1 MRVNADED
9 TRRPAWLL
17 DQLIDAARSPSTA
30 SYQETR
36 ERLLVET
43 AKFVAAVSPER
54 SEQFARSNGRDSL
67 LATMA
72 ARLAVSD
79 PARSERLLN
88 GVGPLWDRWT
98 LVAMAELAVAVAPSD
113 PRRAKKVLN
122 EAASRAHQA
131 GKEKTKALADMA
143 TVVAPSDPR
152 RAKHLIELA
161 ARMGKEDRHVGVHDA
176 AMAAIA
182 LDLRLAERI
191 ASSAGPRLNG
201 RLLAEVARAAAAT
214 DPDRA
219 MKIARSFK
227 EPAELAP
234 LLADIAAKMATHKWS
249 QADSLISEADHLAR
263 RIMDQRDH
271 TVAMTSVIKALAT
284 RDPDRAVER
293 AKAIAKDTGR
303 PWPTGVVAGAIG
315 GAQPERAERIATSIE
330 NDLERTAALAA
341 AAEAMAAVDPERAER
356 LCESLPNTYFALQE
370 ALAHTAIAMARADID
385 RAEELALSITHPHHR
400 AEALL
405 EVLRVVTA

>member
-9 TRRPAWLL
+9 ARRPAWLL
-17 DQLIDAARSPSTA
+17 DQLINAARSPSTA
-30 SYQETR
+30 SFRETR

-43 AKFVAAVSPER
+43 AKFVATVSPEH

-72 ARLAVSD
+72 ARLAVTD
-79 PARSERLLN
+79 PARSERLL
-88 GVGPLWDRWT
+88 GGIGPLWDRWT

-113 PRRAKKVLN
+113 PRRAKKLLN

-131 GKEKTKALADMA
+131 SSAASQALADMA

-152 RAKHLIELA
+152 RATRLIESA
-161 ARMGKEDRHVGVHDA
+161 ARVGEENRQVGVHYA
-176 AMAAIA
+176 AMAATA

-191 ASSAGPRLNG
+191 ATSAGPRRHG

-219 MKIARSFK
+219 VRIARSFK

-234 LLADIAAKMATHKWS
+234 LLADIAAKMASRTGS
-249 QADSLISEADHLAR
+249 RADSLISEADQLAR
-263 RIMDQRDH
+263 RIMDQHDH

-293 AKAIAKDTGR
+293 AKAIAKEIGS

-315 GAQPERAERIATSIE
+315 AVQPERAERIAKSIE

-356 LCESLPNTYFALQE
+356 LCESLPDTYFALQE
-370 ALAHTAIAMARADID
+370 ALAHTAIAMVPADID
-385 RAEELALSITHPHHR
+385 RAEELALSVTHPHHR

-405 EVLRVVTA
+405 EVLKVVTA